1 MKILIL
7 EDDYILAE
15 SLKEVLEMQGYE
27 VDIANNAEEAY
38 ELTFNNKYD
47 LYIFDINLP
56 DENGI
61 EVLKKLKF
69 AHDNTPTIYITA
81 LVDIETMKNAFDAG
95 AEDFIKKP
103 FDVEEFLIRVESRL
117 RKRSEVKLGDF
128 TYDIKNKELKKDDKI
143 VVLSPTLR
151 NILNELVINRNKV
164 TSKDVLLDFTNG
176 NDLSLRVNIS
186 KLKKLLNL
194 NIKNVRGEGYILEV

>member
-1 MKILIL
+1 MKVLIL

-27 VDIANNAEEAY
+27 VDIANSAEEAY